1 MSTIKLSEI
10 IGTVF
15 IGAQGRQGVQG
26 AVGAQGAQG
35 VLGAQGPQGVQ
46 GPQGNDGS
54 FGGESFQ
61 FKYSTDTT
69 STDPAA
75 GEIEFNN
82 LTFASANVLYINF
95 VDSSL
100 NICSIK

>member
-1 MSTIKLSEI
+1 MSQFSRNYSEYL
-10 IGTVF
+10 
-15 IGAQGRQGVQG
+15 GARRCCDLRGLGPQGNEGSTG
-26 AVGAQGAQG
+26 PQGAQG
-35 VLGAQGPQGVQ
+35 S
-46 GPQGNDGS
+46 QGNDGS

-82 LTFASANVLYINF
+82 LTIASANVL
-95 VDSSL
+95 
-100 NICSIK
+100 